1 MSCSDY
7 IERGESLLFRMAHS
21 EKSSWLKAVRN
32 GRAGRNGGVEMS
44 HILRIAAL
52 VLGMVPVVA
61 LAADTRTPTQDGL
74 V

>member
-1 MSCSDY
+1 
-7 IERGESLLFRMAHS
+7 
-21 EKSSWLKAVRN
+21 
-32 GRAGRNGGVEMS
+32 MS